1 MKRKVTKLNAEARE
15 RLAAIELYQ
24 AGNSQR
30 ETAKK
35 FGVHFTTIGEWL
47 RMYEQGGVAGLKV
60 PLRPR
65 PVHHLDAAE
74 LRALSGYADKYAP
87 RIAALIAL
95 AETGKLSETAAAHGV
110 TPQGLAKWRRDYLA
124 GKWPPTISI

>member
-15 RLAAIELYQ
+15 RLAAIEFYQ

-124 GKWPPTISI
+124 GKWPGTLSI